1 MASDWWGSKIYHFES
16 KQPPDFHMVVC
27 LSFFLVCVWYGIALF
42 YPFFCSSIKHEYEGK
57 WNDKMTRLTT
67 CDPHAKRTVVNSDTP
82 QEVEDK
88 KEIIFTYDVDF
99 EVRLPQLQS

>member
-1 MASDWWGSKIYHFES
+1 
-16 KQPPDFHMVVC
+16 
-27 LSFFLVCVWYGIALF
+27 
-42 YPFFCSSIKHEYEGK
+42 
-57 WNDKMTRLTT
+57 MTRLTT